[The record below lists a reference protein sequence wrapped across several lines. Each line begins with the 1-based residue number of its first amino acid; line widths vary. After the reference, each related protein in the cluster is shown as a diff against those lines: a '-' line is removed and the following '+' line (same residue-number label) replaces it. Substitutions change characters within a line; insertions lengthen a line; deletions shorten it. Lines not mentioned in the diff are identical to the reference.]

1 MANQRMFSR
10 IAQQLP
16 PGLHVGRMLDSALA
30 CHRFRGSAL
39 HYRQGGVHGKPPSL
53 SLTMKLR
60 EAIEK
65 KLETTLP
72 IPLPIPWR
80 MSRRDLAEYVVSLP
94 ERVVRSAT
102 ALGAGIVREVGETTL
117 PASIRRTQLYRSM
130 VDLTLRFL
138 IEDVGQVKGVFPV
151 DGRLSEDFL
160 LRRTAGNGIEA
171 IGLLTFRASPVWVFA
186 AIADVTGAG
195 KVLIR
200 EIAEALHQDGLIEST
215 ADIEDVDTLLQR
227 LERGSGRL
235 AETFNTPPLDV
246 VTLREEL
253 RQIRAEFTHI
263 PKANLPDAETVVARW
278 HEITEEAKA
287 QNRTVF
293 QISSLIAFSAVSQI
307 PENLRWLGRS
317 AKLAAAKAGHVFAMP
332 ILNHYSD
339 TLRAIHKTGFLQYW
353 IQEFRPYIRGALEQ
367 FSTEH
372 DSFTQRFLHRNDVKD
387 K

>member
-1 MANQRMFSR
+1 
-10 IAQQLP
+10 
-16 PGLHVGRMLDSALA
+16 
-30 CHRFRGSAL
+30 
-39 HYRQGGVHGKPPSL
+39 
-53 SLTMKLR
+53 MKLR
-60 EAIEK
+60 EAIER

-72 IPLPIPWR
+72 VPLPIPWR
-80 MSRRDLAEYVVSLP
+80 MSRGELADYIVSLP

-151 DGRLSEDFL
+151 DGRLGEDFL

-171 IGLLTFRASPVWVFA
+171 IGLLTFRASPVWIFA
-186 AIADVTGAG
+186 AIADLTGAG
-195 KVLIR
+195 KLLIR
-200 EIAEALHQDGLIEST
+200 EIADALHKDGLIEST
-215 ADIEDVDTLLQR
+215 EGIDDVDTLLTR

-246 VTLREEL
+246 ATLREEL
-253 RQIRAEFTHI
+253 RQIRREFTHI
-263 PKANLPDAETVVARW
+263 PEENIPKPEQVMERW
-278 HEITEEAKA
+278 RELAEEAKQ

-293 QISSLIAFSAVSQI
+293 QLSSLLAFSAVSQI

-317 AKLAAAKAGHVFAMP
+317 ARLAAEKAGHVFAMP
-332 ILNHYSD
+332 ILNHYSE
-339 TLRAIHKTGFLQYW
+339 TLRAIHSTGFLHYW

-372 DSFTQRFLHRNDVKD
+372 DSLTQRLLHRNSPKS

>member
-1 MANQRMFSR
+1 
-10 IAQQLP
+10 
-16 PGLHVGRMLDSALA
+16 
-30 CHRFRGSAL
+30 
-39 HYRQGGVHGKPPSL
+39 
-53 SLTMKLR
+53 MKLR

-215 ADIEDVDTLLQR
+215 AGIEDVDTLLQR